1 MEDKYFEMLGSSL
14 RSMFDNDRL
23 NKLDDTEKGRTVYI
37 YMKYLEQESKYEEAR
52 NEWIINKRLERYNR
66 RTYC

>member
-23 NKLDDTEKGRTVYI
+23 SKLTDTEKGRTVYI
-37 YMKYLEQESKYEEAR
+37 YMKYLEQESNQSEANGI
-52 NEWIINKRLERYNR
+52 NE
-66 RTYC
+66 